1 MKIRLVHVGL
11 GLAAMATLA
20 IVIAVRL
27 KQEEV
32 DRALAVAPP
41 PKPAVTATAAPAI
54 ASTPEARAYQERLAF
69 ENEARNFLRDAP
81 KLDDKTRMRRAQAL
95 SREIDHREQ
104 NRELSADEAMMLRI
118 GLIHAAVKDELQR
131 VAQSQ
136 EVVDRYRKQTAE
148 RQAAFLAK
156 QKQDAHFQAYKA
168 AEARIVS
175 EVLAMPSYPG
185 GLSRDD
191 YLRLRLQEARETIY
205 RTPVQVQTPAPAPAP
220 TTP

>member
-20 IVIAVRL
+20 IVISVRI
-27 KQEEV
+27 KQEAV
-32 DRALAVAPP
+32 DRELAATPAKPSVA
-41 PKPAVTATAAPAI
+41 AAPAPATTL
-54 ASTPEARAYQERLAF
+54 ASTPEARAYQARLAF
-69 ENEARNFLRDAP
+69 ENETRTFLRDAP
-81 KLDDKTRMRRAQAL
+81 KLDDQTRMRRAQAL
-95 SREIDHREQ
+95 SREIDQREQ
-104 NRELSADEAMMLRI
+104 NREMSADEAMMLRI
-118 GLIHAAVKDELQR
+118 GLIHAAVKDEMQR

-148 RQAAFLAK
+148 RQAAFLAQ

-205 RTPVQVQTPAPAPAP
+205 RTPVQVPAPAPP
-220 TTP
+220 TP

>member
-1 MKIRLVHVGL
+1 MKIRMVHVGL

-20 IVIAVRL
+20 IVISVRI
-27 KQEEV
+27 KQETV
-32 DRALAVAPP
+32 DRELA
-41 PKPAVTATAAPAI
+41 AAPARAPAVAAPAPSPTL
-54 ASTPEARAYQERLAF
+54 ASTPEARAYQARLAF
-69 ENEARNFLRDAP
+69 ENETRAFLRDAP
-81 KLDDKTRMRRAQAL
+81 TLDDRTRMRRAQAL
-95 SREIDHREQ
+95 SREIDQREQ
-104 NRELSADEAMMLRI
+104 AREMSADEAMMLRI
-118 GLIHAAVKDELQR
+118 GLIHAAVKDDMQR

-136 EVVDRYRKQTAE
+136 EVVDRYRKRTAE

-175 EVLAMPSYPG
+175 EVLAMQSYPG

-205 RTPVQVQTPAPAPAP
+205 NTPVTPGTPAP
-220 TTP
+220 TP

>member
-20 IVIAVRL
+20 IVISVRI
-27 KQEEV
+27 KQEAV
-32 DRALAVAPP
+32 DREIAATPAKAP
-41 PKPAVTATAAPAI
+41 ATAAPAPASAL
-54 ASTPEARAYQERLAF
+54 ASTPEARAYQARLAF
-69 ENEARNFLRDAP
+69 EHETRAFLRDAP
-81 KLDDKTRMRRAQAL
+81 KLDDQTRMRRAQAL
-95 SREIDHREQ
+95 SREIDQREQ
-104 NRELSADEAMMLRI
+104 AREMSADEAMMLRI
-118 GLIHAAVKDELQR
+118 GLIHAAVKDEMQR

-148 RQAAFLAK
+148 RQAAFLAQ

-168 AEARIVS
+168 AEARIVA
-175 EVLAMPSYPG
+175 EVLAMQSYPG

-205 RTPVQVQTPAPAPAP
+205 RTPVPTPTPAPAP
-220 TTP
+220 TP